1 MLTIRNTAKVNI
13 SDHSDFANLEFHF
26 ATVPVLQAHGETITK
41 TFYENMLSA
50 HPELNNIFNTTSQ
63 VTNRQPRAL
72 ARAVLAYAT
81 HIDDLTKLTGAV
93 QRIAQHHV
101 SLFVQPEQY
110 EIVGTYLLEAIG
122 QVLGD
127 AATPEIVDAWT
138 AAYGVLAKV
147 FIDVEQRL
155 YEKDGDWTGWRKFRI
170 AKKRK
175 EADDITSFYLEP
187 LDGVVPLP
195 KFLPGQYVSLQIP
208 VPKLGY
214 KQSRQYS
221 LSQAPLDGGKT
232 YRVSV
237 KREHDDGLN
246 IDGLISNTLHD
257 SYDEGDQVDLS
268 HPHGL
273 FTLDPSDIS
282 KEGAPVVL
290 ISAGVG
296 ATPLVSMLRALAQP
310 SSVKRAISWIHT
322 SRSKAKQPFADEVTA
337 IAEGIKDR
345 LSIHVHMRQ
354 GLDGEGKPR
363 LDILALDR
371 ERDLFIHDRRAEYYI
386 CGPESFMLELR
397 TKLTDSGVDRDRV
410 YLELFATG
418 EAGDTYMGDTS
429 RT

>member
-1 MLTIRNTAKVNI
+1 MCQLSQKLSQIAIIK
-13 SDHSDFANLEFHF
+13 
-26 ATVPVLQAHGETITK
+26 ATVPVLQAHGDTITK
-41 TFYENMLSA
+41 TFYENMLNA

-63 VTNRQPRAL
+63 ITNRQPRAL

-81 HIDDLTKLTGAV
+81 HIDNLTKLTGAV
-93 QRIAQHHV
+93 HRIAQQHV
-101 SLFVQPEQY
+101 SLFVQSEQY
-110 EIVGTYLLEAIG
+110 DIVGTYLLGAIG

-138 AAYGVLAKV
+138 AAYGVLAKI
-147 FIDVEQRL
+147 FIDTEQQL
-155 YEKDGDWTGWRKFRI
+155 YKADENWTGWRKFRI
-170 AKKRK
+170 ARRQK

-187 LDGVVPLP
+187 VDGVVPLP

-214 KQSRQYS
+214 NQSRQYS
-221 LSQAPLDGGKT
+221 LSQAPLEDGT
-232 YRVSV
+232 SYRVSV
-237 KREHDDGLN
+237 KREHDDELN
-246 IDGLISNTLHD
+246 IDGIISNILHD
-257 SYDEGDQVDLS
+257 GYKEGDQVELS

-273 FTLDPSDIS
+273 FTLDPSDVS

-310 SSVKRAISWIHT
+310 SSVKRPISWIHT
-322 SRSKAKQPFADEVTA
+322 SRSRTKQPFADEVTA
-337 IAEGIKDR
+337 IAEDIKDR
-345 LSIHVHMRQ
+345 VAIHVHLRQ

-371 ERDLFIHDRRAEYYI
+371 ERDLFVHNRRAEYYI
-386 CGPESFMLELR
+386 CGPERFMLELR
-397 TKLTDSGVDRDRV
+397 AKLTGLDVDKERV

-418 EAGDTYMGDTS
+418 EAGDA
-429 RT
+429 